1 MDEKVRR
8 LFVRVFKKRMSS
20 GESFEDIADSYPN
33 LPIRSL
39 NLFTEGFMNSKEV

>member
-20 GESFEDIADSYPN
+20 GESFEDIADSYPK
-33 LPIRSL
+33 L
-39 NLFTEGFMNSKEV
+39 TDKELELIYRGVYEF

>member
-20 GESFEDIADSYPN
+20 SESFEDIADSYPK
-33 LPIRSL
+33 L
-39 NLFTEGFMNSKEV
+39 TDKELELIYRGVYEF